1 MNEQRIENKDRPSE
15 SVGFME
21 AGGAG
26 LQLSSEDEGGGWR
39 NPPSIAVCQRDKKV
53 NLKD

>member
-26 LQLSSEDEGGGWR
+26 LQLSSENEGGGWR
-39 NPPSIAVCQRDKKV
+39 NLSVCQRDKKV